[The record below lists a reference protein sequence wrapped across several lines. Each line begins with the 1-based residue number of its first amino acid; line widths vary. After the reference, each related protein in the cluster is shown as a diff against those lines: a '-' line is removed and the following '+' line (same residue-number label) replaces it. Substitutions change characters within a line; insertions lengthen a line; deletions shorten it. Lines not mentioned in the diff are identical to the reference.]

1 VKFVPGEQTMPIR
14 IPDKLPARETLVHE
28 GVMVLD
34 DNTAARQDIRPLRI
48 ALLNLMPNK
57 IRTETQIA
65 RLLGATP
72 LQVEMTLV
80 RVSGHRSKNTA
91 EDHLISFYKTWDT
104 IKHEKFDGFIITG
117 APIELLDFEE
127 VDYWPELQ
135 QIFDWTLTNVHST
148 FNICWGAMAAAYHFH
163 GIPKYD
169 LPKKA
174 FGVYRHR
181 NLNPASP
188 YLSGF
193 SDDFQIPVSRWT
205 EMRASDIAQT
215 QGLELLMDSD
225 VTGPCLIAEKQRNRL
240 YIFNHIEYDSSS
252 LKEEYDRDI
261 ANRTEIEIPHNYYPS
276 DDPSQPPQNRWR
288 SHAHLLICNWINQ
301 IYQTTQFDIGK
312 IGT

>member
-1 VKFVPGEQTMPIR
+1 MPIR
-14 IPDKLPARETLVHE
+14 IPDTLPARQTLVDE
-28 GVMVLD
+28 GVMVMD
-34 DNTAARQDIRPLRI
+34 ENTAARQDIRPLRI
-48 ALLNLMPNK
+48 GLLNLMPNK

-65 RLLGATP
+65 RLIGATP

-80 RVSGHRSKNTA
+80 RVSGHKSKNTA
-91 EDHLISFYKTWDT
+91 EDHLISFYKTWSE

-117 APIELLDFEE
+117 APIELLDFED
-127 VDYWPELQ
+127 VDYWDELQ
-135 QIFDWTLTNVHST
+135 QIFEWTRTHVHSS

-169 LPKKA
+169 LKQKA

-181 NLNPASP
+181 NLDPASP

-205 EMRASDIAQT
+205 EMRTSDIEQHE
-215 QGLELLMDSD
+215 GLQLLMDSD
-225 VTGPCLIAEKQRNRL
+225 DTGPCLISEKEGKRL

-252 LKEEYDRDI
+252 LKEEYDRDV
-261 ANRTEIEIPHNYYPS
+261 AKGTPIEVPHNYYPS
-276 DDPSQPPQNRWR
+276 DDPAQDPQNRWR
-288 SHAHLLICNWINQ
+288 SHAHLLFGNWINQ
-301 IYQTTQFDIGK
+301 IYQTTKFDLAK